1 MIDEL
6 IDETIRRIE
15 ATEGRSRSR
24 AEKPKVSFDHAVR
37 HILLELWKASKCIP
51 AGEVSLLISAAVTT
65 QSRMRDTETH
75 S

>member
-24 AEKPKVSFDHAVR
+24 AEKPALIMQLDTSSLSYGKQVS
-37 HILLELWKASKCIP
+37 
-51 AGEVSLLISAAVTT
+51 VSLQVRSQLTSVAVTT
-65 QSRMRDTETH
+65 QSRMKDTVIH

>member
-37 HILLELWKASKCIP
+37 HILLSYGKQAS
-51 AGEVSLLISAAVTT
+51 VSLQVRSLLISAAATT
-65 QSRMRDTETH
+65 QSTMRDTVTH